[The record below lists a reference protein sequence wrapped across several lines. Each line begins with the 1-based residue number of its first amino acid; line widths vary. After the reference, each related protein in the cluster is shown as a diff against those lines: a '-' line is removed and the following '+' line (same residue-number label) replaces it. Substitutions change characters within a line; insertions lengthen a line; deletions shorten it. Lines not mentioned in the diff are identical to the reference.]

1 MAQTQFYPP
10 KRHSLIIWLAQ
21 KTLPWVAKLLL
32 QVDLVV
38 STYSLAQL
46 QGLKGK
52 PYLILCNHPTFHDP
66 MVMFLLSGRL
76 GVPFYYLAAYEQF
89 DAPVQRWLYQRL
101 GAYSIRR
108 GLADRPSIAHT
119 IEIMQERDCR
129 LVIFPEGG
137 CSFQN
142 DTVMPLRSGGV
153 QMALQ
158 AMARRVKVGKTVRDF
173 YVVPVSL
180 KYRYTGDMKAAIVQA
195 LNQLEQA
202 LDLPSHGSKD
212 YYQRLR
218 SIAEKLL
225 SRYEQEYSITP
236 DPAANW
242 NQRIAALK
250 FQALEQCELRLGITP
265 APSEPHRERVYR
277 IRHLL
282 STRINTILP
291 DGTDGWDV
299 VRKASVRMLNFDA
312 IYDGYVAA
320 NPTPERFLDTL
331 VRFEREVF
339 EIDQPQ
345 PKGHRQAI
353 VQIGEPVNLKDY
365 FEAYMGD
372 RSGTVN
378 SLLDQLHGTMQK
390 NLNELAERAASQ
402 IPRGSPRLK

>member
-10 KRHSLIIWLAQ
+10 IRNSFIIWLAQ
-21 KTLPWVAKLLL
+21 KLLPWVARLFLK
-32 QVDLVV
+32 VDLVV
-38 STYSLAQL
+38 PTYSLAKL

-52 PYLILCNHPTFHDP
+52 PYLVLCNHPTFHDP

-76 GVPFYYLAAYEQF
+76 KVPFYYLAAYEQF
-89 DAPVQRWLYQRL
+89 QAPVQRWLYQRL

-119 IEIMQERDCR
+119 LEIMQERDCR

-142 DTVMPLRSGGV
+142 DTVMPFRSGGI

-158 AMARRVKVGKTVRDF
+158 AMARRVKAGKKARDF

-180 KYRYTGDMKAAIVQA
+180 KYRYTGDMKGAIVRA

-202 LDLPSHGSKD
+202 LDLSNGSAD

-218 SIAEKLL
+218 SIAHKLL
-225 SRYEQEYSITP
+225 SRYEQEYGITSNP
-236 DPAANW
+236 GASW
-242 NQRIAALK
+242 NDRIAALK
-250 FQALEQCELRLGITP
+250 SQVLQQCELRLGITP
-265 APSEPHRERVYR
+265 APHEPDRERVYR

-282 STRINTILP
+282 SIRINTILP

-320 NPTPERFLDTL
+320 HPTPERFLDTL

-353 VQIGEPVNLKDY
+353 VQVGEPVNLKDY
-365 FEAYMGD
+365 FGAYVGD
-372 RSGTVN
+372 RAGTVN
-378 SLLDQLHGTMQK
+378 ALLDQLHGTMQK
-390 NLNELAERAASQ
+390 NLNEISER
-402 IPRGSPRLK
+402 SPRLK

>member
-1 MAQTQFYPP
+1 MAQKQFYPP
-10 KRHSLIIWLAQ
+10 IRRSSIVWLAQ
-21 KTLPWVAKLLL
+21 KLLPWVARLVMK
-32 QVDLVV
+32 VDLVV
-38 STYSLAQL
+38 TAYSLAKL

-52 PYLILCNHPTFHDP
+52 PYLVLCNHPTFHDP

-76 GVPFYYLAAYEQF
+76 KVPFYYLAAYEQF
-89 DAPVQRWLYQRL
+89 QAPVQRWLYQRL

-108 GLADRPSIAHT
+108 GLADRPSIAYT
-119 IEIMQERDCR
+119 LEIMQERDFR

-142 DTVMPLRSGGV
+142 DTVMPLRSGGI

-158 AMARRVKVGKTVRDF
+158 AMARHVKSGKKVRDF

-180 KYRYTGDMKAAIVQA
+180 KYRYTGDMTGAIVQA

-202 LDLPSHGSKD
+202 LDLANDSAD

-218 SIAEKLL
+218 AIAHKLL
-225 SRYEQEYSITP
+225 SRYEQEYGITP
-236 DPAANW
+236 DPSANW
-242 NQRIAALK
+242 NDRIAALK
-250 FQALEQCELRLGITP
+250 SQVLQQCELRLGIKP
-265 APSEPHRERVYR
+265 APHEPDRERVYR

-282 STRINTILP
+282 SARVNTILP

-299 VRKASVRMLNFDA
+299 VRRASVRMLNFDA

-320 NPTPERFLDTL
+320 SPTPERFLDTL

-353 VQIGEPVNLKDY
+353 VQVGEPVNLKDY
-365 FEAYMGD
+365 FEAYVGD

-378 SLLDQLHGTMQK
+378 ALLDQLHDTMQK
-390 NLNELAERAASQ
+390 NLNELAER
-402 IPRGSPRLK
+402 SPRLK